1 MGVTGLLSRLDL
13 YSLPL
18 CCCSLAADLSPMCR
32 RYKLLLEG
40 TGLQNVMGADG
51 VNGYETYTNN
61 IMEIEKCLGIEAARS
76 KIISEIQAVMG
87 AYGMSI
93 DSRHTMLLADCM
105 TFRVG
110 GSCRCPLLVAWCHP
124 SVDRGCCW
132 AACLGHSAL
141 PAP

>member
-1 MGVTGLLSRLDL
+1 
-13 YSLPL
+13 
-18 CCCSLAADLSPMCR
+18 MCR

-51 VNGYETYTNN
+51 VDGYKTYTNN

-110 GSCRCPLLVAWCHP
+110 GSCRMPCWWPGATLV
-124 SVDRGCCW
+124 
-132 AACLGHSAL
+132 
-141 PAP
+141 

>member
-1 MGVTGLLSRLDL
+1 
-13 YSLPL
+13 
-18 CCCSLAADLSPMCR
+18 MCR

-51 VNGYETYTNN
+51 VNGYQTYTNN

-110 GSCRCPLLVAWCHP
+110 GCCRMPCWWAQCHT
-124 SVDRGCCW
+124 SVDKGCCW
-132 AACLGHSAL
+132 LDCMPGAVSNACYSM
-141 PAP
+141 